1 MSETSGN
8 ASEKKIDPADNPI
21 PVSKEP
27 VTKLKPNPDPDS
39 NQVMDPVPLTP
50 TPKVDANNP
59 ASTPASDLA
68 AKPQASNAAPATSA
82 TQAAD
87 SQAKVQVE
95 QTKVAKRQADDKD
108 DPSDF
113 VGKEHKYLRAEIRPH
128 AFVVMPFGK
137 KKGMNDQPFD
147 FNAIYKLLIK
157 PAIEAAGFEPFRADE
172 ETSSGDILT
181 DMFQELLLADM
192 VVCDLSIDNANA
204 FYELGIRHA
213 LRKRGVVH
221 IQAGRAYMPFD
232 IFNVRTLPYHIT
244 PEGLPDPEHIRND
257 IKAIARLIKDTGAS
271 DRDMVHSPIYN
282 LLTGL
287 NEPNRK
293 DLQTHLATGFWREYE
308 EWKDKVTVAQRDKHI
323 GDILLLTEEIKNPLI
338 REEAIGNVGNALA
351 KLGRNELALK
361 QYREGIEVNPANVEF
376 RREEAF
382 HLNRVGRVNEA
393 IVKLESI
400 LNDYP
405 DDTKSISY
413 LGRIYKEMWTSSWDK
428 IREKNKRLKQA
439 FNTYHWLI
447 QSIDIYLKGFQ
458 VDLRDYYPGIN
469 ALTLS
474 MLAVHLADRYD
485 SKKTPDPDIT
495 RIRNLIPGLRD
506 TLRFTLEGKISM
518 EQEKTDY
525 WTLASLAELR
535 LLTSNDISEVV
546 RTYRKAVAAL
556 RRDVFSLR
564 SSLQQLE
571 TIHSLGVRTEYVSAC
586 IELVKEEIRH
596 ASTGDAAATP
606 DVTTR
611 NGKTKASGA
620 RGLIFTGYMVDFPG
634 KDKKAFPSERE
645 NEIRQ
650 EIRKRVEKF
659 KPQPQDRAFVA
670 GLSAGSE
677 IIFAEVCAEA
687 GIKVKAF
694 LPYTEST
701 YIRRFVAPGGEA
713 WVDRFYKLRN
723 NSFIDEIYQSE
734 HLGQPK
740 DGDNLFERN
749 GRWAIYSAL
758 GRVGIE
764 NIRMIAVANEFVG
777 DTKDRDVLLTSYMI
791 DMMRNVG
798 GVVEEFINPSKY
810 IHNMI
815 NSALEQLIQGTSES
829 ADKKKNLSRAIK
841 KGKVDKKEK

>member
-1 MSETSGN
+1 MSDISGN

-21 PVSKEP
+21 PVSKES
-27 VTKLKPNPDPDS
+27 VSKLQPNPDSDS
-39 NQVMDPVPLTP
+39 NQIMDPVLP
-50 TPKVDANNP
+50 TPKVDVNNS
-59 ASTPASDLA
+59 ASTPASDQA
-68 AKPQASNAAPATSA
+68 AKPQASNTAPETST
-82 TQAAD
+82 TQAAAGD
-87 SQAKVQVE
+87 PLAKVQGE
-95 QTKVAKRQADDKD
+95 QSKASKRQSDEKD
-108 DPSDF
+108 NDSDF

-137 KKGMNDQPFD
+137 KKGVNDQPFD

-361 QYREGIEVNPANVEF
+361 QYREGIEVNPTNVEF

-400 LNDYP
+400 LTDYP

-469 ALTLS
+469 AFTLS
-474 MLAVHLADRYD
+474 MLAIHLADRYD

-495 RIRNLIPGLRD
+495 RIRKLIPGLRD

-586 IELVKEEIRH
+586 IELVKEEIRQ
-596 ASTGDAAATP
+596 ASTGDAAAAE
-606 DVTTR
+606 VTTR
-611 NGKTKASGA
+611 NGRTKASGA

-634 KDKKAFPSERE
+634 KDKKAFPAERE

-650 EIRKRVEKF
+650 EIRKRIEKF

-677 IIFAEVCAEA
+677 IIFAEACAEA

-701 YIRRFVAPGGEA
+701 YIKRFVAPGGEA

-723 NSFIDEIYQSE
+723 NTFIDEIYQSE

-764 NIRMIAVANEFVG
+764 NIRMVAVANEFVG

-815 NSALEQLIQGTSES
+815 NSALEQLIQGTTEP
-829 ADKKKNLSRAIK
+829 ADKKKNLSRVIK